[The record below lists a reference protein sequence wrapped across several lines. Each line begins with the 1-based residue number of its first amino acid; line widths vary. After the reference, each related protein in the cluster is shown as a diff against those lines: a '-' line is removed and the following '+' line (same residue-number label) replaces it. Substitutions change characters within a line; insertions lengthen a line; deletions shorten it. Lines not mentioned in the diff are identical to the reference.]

1 MLSNAILHCDNVRLV
16 SSPAFLISLII
27 LSVLSPTPRPSSFS
41 ISPSPPLLSPTVT
54 ICQTIRCV
62 ARCVDLA
69 YRKVHPLCNKYSIQS
84 VNMRSM
90 LICLNKCKFE
100 NPSWHFIHAMHG
112 AVIYV
117 SHNSLVNSVL
127 LVIKY

>member
-16 SSPAFLISLII
+16 SSPVLLISLII
-27 LSVLSPTPRPSSFS
+27 LSILDPTSPLPLP
-41 ISPSPPLLSPTVT
+41 SPSPLVPVM
-54 ICQTIRCV
+54 ICQTICV

-69 YRKVHPLCNKYSIQS
+69 YRKVHTLCNKYSIQS

-100 NPSWHFIHAMHG
+100 NPSWHFIRAKQG
-112 AVIYV
+112 AIIYV
-117 SHNSLVNSVL
+117 SHKIRALIL
-127 LVIKY
+127 LFK